1 MKCAPSLSE
10 RIRSRFGSNFFISLK
25 ALVALFVLFL
35 PAVFAVIC
43 ANRFADSLY
52 GPMAVVLEPALSA
65 MNSWPSLLAALF
77 AGNYGLMAMFP
88 FLILYA
94 IPTILVFSFFIEI
107 YRTSGLIDQISLA
120 LQPLFRPLGLGSH
133 ELVRVIMGFGCNVP
147 AIVSSRTCHGCSR
160 GACVSAIS
168 FGSACSYQ
176 LSSTLAVFAA
186 VGMAGLGVA
195 YMLILGLTTVI
206 YLRYTTPK
214 ALRLITDKPVNI
226 PVRSLRKPSW
236 QSAFR
241 ETSKTCKQFIL
252 SAFPVFVLICFL
264 AALLDWLSVLDW
276 FYNAIAPALALFN
289 LPGEAASAVV
299 LGAIR
304 KDGIAVG
311 LLENGGE
318 GLKVAINTPVQ
329 VLTAVYLAGVVLPC
343 LVTVCTIV
351 REISWK
357 FAARLCARQMIWASG
372 FGVVIAWGGALLT

>member
-1 MKCAPSLSE
+1 MKFPLFLSE
-10 RIRSRFGSNFFISLK
+10 RIRSRFGANVLLSLK

-35 PAVFAVIC
+35 PAALAVIC
-43 ANRFADSLY
+43 ANRFADALY
-52 GPMAVVLEPALSA
+52 DPMAGMIEPALSA
-65 MNSWPSLLAALF
+65 VNSWPSLWAALF
-77 AGNYGLMAMFP
+77 GGNYGLMAMFP

-94 IPTILVFSFFIEI
+94 IPTIIVFSFFIQI
-107 YRTSGLIDQISLA
+107 YRTSGLIDQISVA
-120 LQPLFRPLGLGSH
+120 LQPWFRPLGLGSH
-133 ELVRVIMGFGCNVP
+133 DLVRVIMGFGCNVP
-147 AIVSSRTCHGCSR
+147 AIVSSRTCDGCSR
-160 GACVSAIS
+160 AACVSAIS

-195 YMLILGLTTVI
+195 YMLILGVTTVI

-214 ALRLITDKPVNI
+214 GLRLATNKLEKIS
-226 PVRSLRKPSW
+226 VRSLSLPSW
-236 QSAFR
+236 QAAFR
-241 ETSKTCKQFIL
+241 ETLKTCKQFIV

-264 AALLDWLSVLDW
+264 AAILDWLGVLDW

-318 GLKVAINTPVQ
+318 GLKVAIDTPVQ
-329 VLTAVYLAGVVLPC
+329 VLTAVYLAGVLLPC

-351 REISWK
+351 REMSWK

-372 FGVVIAWGGALLT
+372 FGVVIAWGGALLA